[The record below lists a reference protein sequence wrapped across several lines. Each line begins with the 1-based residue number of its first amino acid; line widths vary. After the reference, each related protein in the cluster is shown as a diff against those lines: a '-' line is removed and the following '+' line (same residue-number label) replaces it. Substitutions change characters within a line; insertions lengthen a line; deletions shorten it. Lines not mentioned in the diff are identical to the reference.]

1 MLIGFNPRHLSPP
14 SFEQD
19 FLQLSNKKRI
29 LKRTSF
35 ILFKQDDYFLLSYL
49 NHVLN
54 KMPFLLFCMLD
65 CTSLDAW
72 QFIIKRI
79 IGPLWYNAHTYKQA
93 TLLPIPP
100 KHLHRYSVKN
110 DSSEYYFKISLGFTF
125 LGFLRTNTYLNPRV
139 SIKAQCLKK
148 IPL

>member
-1 MLIGFNPRHLSPP
+1 M
-14 SFEQD
+14 
-19 FLQLSNKKRI
+19 
-29 LKRTSF
+29 
-35 ILFKQDDYFLLSYL
+35 LSYL

-72 QFIIKRI
+72 QFIIKLI

-110 DSSEYYFKISLGFTF
+110 DSTEYYFKISLGFTF
-125 LGFLRTNTYLNPRV
+125 LGFLRT
-139 SIKAQCLKK
+139 K
-148 IPL
+148 I